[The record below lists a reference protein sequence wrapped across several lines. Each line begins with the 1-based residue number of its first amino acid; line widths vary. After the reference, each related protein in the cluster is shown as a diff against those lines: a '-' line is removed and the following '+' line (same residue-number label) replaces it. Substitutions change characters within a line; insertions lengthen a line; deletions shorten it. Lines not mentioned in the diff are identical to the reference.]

1 MTREWTHIHGP
12 SHQPCCIK
20 KIYGSIATVYVDEY
34 PISIMWGK
42 QEYANT
48 IIVKLDDLKE
58 LAAIKN
64 TER

>member
-1 MTREWTHIHGP
+1 MTDATHIHMP
-12 SHQPCCIK
+12 SRRDVKIK
-20 KIYGSIATVYVDEY
+20 KVYNSIATCFVDPY

-64 TER
+64 PEG